1 MTRTLECPCLYLVI
15 LIGVSRKLITPGHS
29 FTIAVVS
36 RCSVAFRPPI
46 VFTSDGVPF
55 QRTPGA
61 VLYNMGARMRLRHLD
76 VRRGPKTLFFL
87 RNVVDELLYTSG
99 QFYAGPTRRFC
110 EMGCLSC
117 TRSTSSPSECILRNP
132 EVSGSLQ
139 IIDPKNVESDKDI

>member
-55 QRTPGA
+55 QRTPGV

-76 VRRGPKTLFFL
+76 VRRGPKTLFFFFAECCRRTPVYFRSILCGTDASFL
-87 RNVVDELLYTSG
+87 RNGVFILYAVDVLSLRVHP
-99 QFYAGPTRRFC
+99 AGSRSLRF
-110 EMGCLSC
+110 
-117 TRSTSSPSECILRNP
+117 SPDHR
-132 EVSGSLQ
+132 
-139 IIDPKNVESDKDI
+139 PKKCRVG